1 MEERSPRRYGEV
13 FTQVNREGQQRFIAA
28 LQGLREAP
36 TCTLLLG
43 LRVDFYGELMNS
55 ALWPVADGER
65 VEIAPLLCAALREAI
80 REPAEDQGVHLEV
93 GLLDQLM
100 QDAAQ
105 EPGVLPLLQETM
117 RALWTQLDRRLLTVK
132 AYEALGSEG
141 RGSRWRWR

>member
-1 MEERSPRRYGEV
+1 M
-13 FTQVNREGQQRFIAA
+13 
-28 LQGLREAP
+28 
-36 TCTLLLG
+36 
-43 LRVDFYGELMNS
+43 
-55 ALWPVADGER
+55 WPVTDGER
-65 VEIAPLLCAALREAI
+65 VETALLRGAALREAI

-141 RGSRWRWR
+141 RGSR